1 TCLSR
6 MGSRVR
12 VSYAPPT
19 KMKLEERNVFPAFL
33 FVYAPEII
41 NIVNYIYYS
50 ELIINFVFPYRWAND
65 KTNEKIKT

>member
-1 TCLSR
+1 MQIVKNT
-6 MGSRVR
+6 
-12 VSYAPPT
+12 T
-19 KMKLEERNVFPAFL
+19 IL
-33 FVYAPEII
+33 FEPI